1 MVSLASCSEMAGKN
15 MKLEWQKDILVIVRV
30 MRLILMNPNRL

>member
-1 MVSLASCSEMAGKN
+1 VSLAPRSEMTGKN
-15 MKLEWQKDILVIVRV
+15 MKLERQKDILVVFGV